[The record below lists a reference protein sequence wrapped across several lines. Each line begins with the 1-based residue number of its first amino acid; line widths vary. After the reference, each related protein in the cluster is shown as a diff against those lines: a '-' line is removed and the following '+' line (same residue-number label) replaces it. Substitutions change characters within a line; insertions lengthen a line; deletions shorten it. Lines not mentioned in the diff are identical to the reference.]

1 MTNKN
6 YLKFL
11 NKIDKLNKIVE
22 LINDSPEKYQLIIR
36 FETRDDVVKLAN
48 LWGFDIGKRLG
59 ED

>member
-11 NKIDKLNKIVE
+11 NKINKIVE